1 MKTIIVCII
10 TLCFIFPIVIAQNN
24 NSSSSRST
32 EEAEIIGKLSYGK
45 PSDSVK
51 VKQLPDHTV
60 KRSHRV
66 EQGSTP
72 KDLREARR
80 GNNRTDKFKALRQLP
95 NLRAAGARYVMFGDN
110 DKNNERREQMMEFME
125 GIHGLYEAK
134 EKELAA
140 ALSERKRQVEIQAE
154 ERKKN
159 PPKPEDMTLL
169 FWNNDGSPKN

>member
-1 MKTIIVCII
+1 M
-10 TLCFIFPIVIAQNN
+10 
-24 NSSSSRST
+24 
-32 EEAEIIGKLSYGK
+32 
-45 PSDSVK
+45 
-51 VKQLPDHTV
+51 
-60 KRSHRV
+60 
-66 EQGSTP
+66 
-72 KDLREARR
+72 
-80 GNNRTDKFKALRQLP
+80 
-95 NLRAAGARYVMFGDN
+95 MFGDN

-125 GIHGLYEAK
+125 GIHDLYEAK